1 MRQLCIRRLPARLIA
16 LPLPWVVSATIHE
29 VDMLATAST
38 VMAANIPPSR
48 SSSEFCSLFTSNRRT
63 CLLHAISNH
72 CHASSVN
79 HPISDVADKR
89 VYLFFADGSPPGM
102 Q

>member
-38 VMAANIPPSR
+38 VMATNMPPSR
-48 SSSEFCSLFTSNRRT
+48 SSSEFCSLFTSKRRT
-63 CLLHAISNH
+63 RFLHAKQSLPRFKRKPPYVRH
-72 CHASSVN
+72 C
-79 HPISDVADKR
+79 
-89 VYLFFADGSPPGM
+89 G
-102 Q
+102 